1 MAERTTK
8 SPSLWPL
15 IWTVVHIHP
24 NTCPLQRS
32 ERVQSRLPP
41 WHVSSPKDLT
51 INNRRPHFPTPG
63 RVVIGARPW
72 AQMCSKWTR
81 RVYVQ
86 VSEAGGNSRALGEKK
101 QCIKRYPTRTMPHL
115 HRVPGGVKREYGGS
129 QRASIHCSPVGS
141 PTRLTYSEDGCGG
154 AGSRPNRFR

>member
-15 IWTVVHIHP
+15 I
-24 NTCPLQRS
+24 
-32 ERVQSRLPP
+32 ERLSTSILTRARYNDPSGFSLRLPP

-81 RVYVQ
+81 RFYAQ
-86 VSEAGGNSRALGEKK
+86 VGEAGGNSRALGEKK